1 MARKQYDVRTWADGS
16 GRWHA
21 VVTHR
26 DGNGTDRGYRDAAR
40 RAIRAELLQREVGP
54 SRPAHTV
61 RVRVVRNY
69 ALGGPS
75 QGIGFSEYVP
85 GVPVTK
91 P

>member
-1 MARKQYDVRTWADGS
+1 MARRQYDVRTWADGS

-40 RAIRAELLQREVGP
+40 RAIRAELMQRERGP
-54 SRPAHTV
+54 V
-61 RVRVVRNY
+61 RIRVVRNY
-69 ALGGPS
+69 ALGGPG
-75 QGIGFSEYVP
+75 QGIGFSEFVP